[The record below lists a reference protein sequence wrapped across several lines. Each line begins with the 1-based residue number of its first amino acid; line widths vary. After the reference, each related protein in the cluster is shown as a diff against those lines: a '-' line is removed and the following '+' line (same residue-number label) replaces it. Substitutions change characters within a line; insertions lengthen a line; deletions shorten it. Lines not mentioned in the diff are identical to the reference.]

1 MADDLD
7 MPAPRGPEDAN
18 LPRDTRRSLPM
29 ALLRA
34 RETVMARFRP
44 MLAENDINE
53 QQWRV
58 LRVLDEGGPL
68 DASEVAERA
77 NILSPSLTRMMRAMT
92 DRGLIQRGRDKAD
105 ARRVILEIAPEG
117 AALIARV
124 SPQGQQIYRALT
136 AEFGEDRLVT
146 LLTLLDDLAH
156 LPVPEQDLP

>member
-1 MADDLD
+1 MPDTNDI
-7 MPAPRGPEDAN
+7 PAPRGPDDAH

-34 RETVMARFRP
+34 REQVMARFRP
-44 MLAENDINE
+44 MLADNDINE

-68 DASEVAERA
+68 DATEVAERA
-77 NILSPSLTRMMRAMT
+77 NILSPSLTRMMRKMT
-92 DRGLIQRGRDKAD
+92 DRGLIQRGRDETD

-124 SPQGQQIYRALT
+124 SPQGQSIYRALT
-136 AEFGEDRLVT
+136 AEFGEDRLVR
-146 LLTLLDDLAH
+146 LLTLLDELAQ
-156 LPVPEQDLP
+156 LPAPRQD